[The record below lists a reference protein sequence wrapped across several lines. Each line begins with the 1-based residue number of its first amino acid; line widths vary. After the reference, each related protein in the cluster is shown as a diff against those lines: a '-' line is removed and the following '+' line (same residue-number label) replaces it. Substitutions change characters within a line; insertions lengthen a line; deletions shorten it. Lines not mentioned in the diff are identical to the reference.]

1 MTCQTRPMSPPL
13 ELRQPRPP
21 SALVGPAVAYT
32 PLDDPGLGR
41 DDARFREQVAKA
53 LRAVAS
59 LDRPGELPAYV
70 IEGETDDAEI
80 KRLLEAAQARV
91 RKEIRSRP
99 PAREDLYRLYLTV
112 SDLRDDVA
120 ARLSCR
126 PIAAL
131 VAVRVALARLRGAQS
146 LAALMSRATEELCG
160 TCEFDRAMI
169 WRVDGAEAIAE
180 SVCMPRD
187 PQFAREVLEYARA
200 HPPKLRHL
208 MIETE
213 MLRRGA
219 AALILDAAENPR
231 VHMPF
236 VDLVKTKAYV
246 AAPIM
251 PQGRVIGFLH
261 ADLADSERRPD
272 ELDRE
277 VLRTFAEAFGYAIE
291 RTILLE
297 RLQAQRDQVAQLMKS
312 AHEVTSML
320 SSVDVELVAAEE
332 LIGPPTKL
340 PAAEPTFLP
349 TTDFGRIL
357 TRREVDVMQI
367 VATGA
372 SNARIADQL
381 VISEGTVKCHVRSI
395 LRKLHC
401 ANRSEAISRYL
412 ALVEGQAGSPG

>member
-1 MTCQTRPMSPPL
+1 MSLPLEFRQPSPPK
-13 ELRQPRPP
+13 P
-21 SALVGPAVAYT
+21 LVGPAVEYRPIANRARS
-32 PLDDPGLGR
+32 R
-41 DDARFREQVAKA
+41 DRARFRGQVAKA
-53 LRAVAS
+53 LKAVAS
-59 LDRPGELPAYV
+59 LDRPGELPACV
-70 IEGETDDAEI
+70 IEGETDDADLM
-80 KRLLEAAQARV
+80 RLLEAAQARL
-91 RKEIRSRP
+91 RKEIGSRP
-99 PAREDLYRLYLTV
+99 PGREDLFRLYLTV

-120 ARLSCR
+120 ARLSDR

-131 VAVRVALARLRGAQS
+131 AAVRVALTRLRGAQP
-146 LAALMSRATEELCG
+146 LAALMSRATEELCVSCG
-160 TCEFDRAMI
+160 FDRAMI
-169 WRVDGAEAIAE
+169 WRVDGAEAVAE
-180 SVCMPRD
+180 NVCMPRD
-187 PQFAREVLEYARA
+187 PEFAREVLEYARA

-236 VDLVKTKAYV
+236 VELVKTTSYV

-261 ADLADSERRPD
+261 ADLAYSERQPD

-277 VLRTFAEAFGYAIE
+277 VLRTFGEAFGYAIE
-291 RTILLE
+291 RTILLD
-297 RLQAQRDQVAQLMKS
+297 RLQAQRDQVAQLMTS

-332 LIGPPTKL
+332 LIGPPKRV
-340 PAAEPTFLP
+340 PAGEPCFAP
-349 TTDFGRIL
+349 APDFGRIL

-381 VISEGTVKCHVRSI
+381 VITEGTVKCHVRSI
-395 LRKLHC
+395 LRKLQC
-401 ANRSEAISRYL
+401 ANRGEAISRYL
-412 ALVEGQAGSPG
+412 GLVEGQTGSRG

>member
-1 MTCQTRPMSPPL
+1 MADRAAGAD
-13 ELRQPRPP
+13 R
-21 SALVGPAVAYT
+21 
-32 PLDDPGLGR
+32 
-41 DDARFREQVAKA
+41 ARFRGQVVKA

-59 LDRPGELPAYV
+59 LDEPGESPAQV
-70 IEGETDDAEI
+70 IDGEMGDAEI

-91 RKEIRSRP
+91 REEIRSRP

-120 ARLSCR
+120 ARLSYR

-131 VAVRVALARLRGAQS
+131 GAVRVALARLRGARS

-160 TCEFDRAMI
+160 TCGFDRAMI

-187 PQFAREVLEYARA
+187 PQFAREVLDYARA

-236 VDLVKTKAYV
+236 VDLVKTTSYV

-277 VLRTFAEAFGYAIE
+277 VLRTFAEAFGYAVE

-297 RLQAQRDQVAQLMKS
+297 RLQAQRDHVAQLMRS

-320 SSVDVELVAAEE
+320 SSVSVELVAAEDV
-332 LIGPPTKL
+332 IGPPTSL
-340 PAAEPTFLP
+340 TSGEPGLAPA
-349 TTDFGRIL
+349 TDFGRTL

-381 VISEGTVKCHVRSI
+381 VITEGTVKCHVRSI

-401 ANRSEAISRYL
+401 ANRGEAISRYL
-412 ALVEGQAGSPG
+412 GLAEGRPGPRG